1 MESAPGRRIGAAA
14 LQGGDGGCP
23 AARARSSA
31 AWRRAMASSSS
42 VMRALRGSQSKGV
55 PSSSPTDGPTPP
67 GRPESPGL

>member
-42 VMRALRGSQSKGV
+42 VMRALRGSQS
-55 PSSSPTDGPTPP
+55 
-67 GRPESPGL
+67 